1 MREMLT
7 ALRLLIV
14 SVFGIILIT
23 RQRGYWQGSFVFDT
37 ELDIICWGILGLFT
51 IWPFLQ
57 QLFKAKTFPD
67 ISQAS
72 KIALSISTATLVIVL
87 SMSINRQQYFNQ
99 KSTLKIATAADFNGV
114 TIDFKADGT
123 YIFNSYIL
131 GANYHYGSYT
141 IRQNQIHLQPD
152 NANRN
157 PISERLTIITAENGG
172 KVVVEVDEMG
182 VELERGRRFQV
193 MEE

>member
-14 SVFGIILIT
+14 SVFGIILLT

-37 ELDIICWGILGLFT
+37 ELDIICWGFLGLFT
-51 IWPFLQ
+51 IWPIVIPLINTRAFNPLTQ
-57 QLFKAKTFPD
+57 T
-67 ISQAS
+67 S
-72 KIALSISTATLVIVL
+72 KIALGISVATFVIVL
-87 SMSINRQQYFNQ
+87 SMSITRQQYFNQ
-99 KSTLKIATAADFNGV
+99 KSTLKVATAADFNGV
-114 TIDFKADGT
+114 TMDFKADGT
-123 YIFNSYIL
+123 YVLNSYCI

-141 IRQNQIHLQPD
+141 IRENHIHLQPD
-152 NANRN
+152 KANED
-157 PISERLTIITAENGG
+157 PISERLLIMTTETGE

-182 VELERGRRFQV
+182 VALERGTRFQV